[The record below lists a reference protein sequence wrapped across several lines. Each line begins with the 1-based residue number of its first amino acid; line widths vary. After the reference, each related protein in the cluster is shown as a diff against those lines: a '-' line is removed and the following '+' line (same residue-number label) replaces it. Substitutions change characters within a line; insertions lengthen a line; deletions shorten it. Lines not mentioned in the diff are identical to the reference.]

1 MLASRAFEHIRAL
14 KQVRALDLQLP
25 AVICLRADNR
35 NPPITLVIRKSMLN
49 RGPNLGGKLRV
60 SQMRHRHQ
68 NRHIP
73 KPHSSE
79 LPILYEESVSGNPPR
94 TARATPQKT
103 KSAATIP
110 YAALLSAR
118 TPRKRNDPLRPA
130 GLRSNRR
137 LPRS

>member
-1 MLASRAFEHIRAL
+1 
-14 KQVRALDLQLP
+14 
-25 AVICLRADNR
+25 
-35 NPPITLVIRKSMLN
+35 MLN

-68 NRHIP
+68 NRHMP

-118 TPRKRNDPLRPA
+118 TPRKRNGPLRQTEM
-130 GLRSNRR
+130 RNHRR
-137 LPRS
+137 LPRNRGGRNRAPALRLPHHERQIRLSPPQPRPGPQHPLSPPP